1 MDGTKD
7 NALKEPVESQV
18 ILTAPEAN
26 EPIAEEAIPGKA
38 EQAEA
43 QVETPAQEEQSS
55 GTEQLSQTGIVDEAF
70 AREGAEQDVGDLPKK
85 GKRKGKKKRRRIYEY
100 TLDDDMRYRGPLS
113 YLHLRIFAWGFLI
126 IAQLGVL
133 LALGSKF
140 DSGFAGKVGPLPNI
154 LQSGS
159 TVMMPLFLIA
169 TFATILNGSRSF
181 KSMLTLYGGLS
192 VVFYLLFILFH
203 NRYLPSIIGWVMGV
217 ERAEAVATIDGML
230 YLFSKGGYLAFN
242 IFIDL
247 FLCTLLTFFLIYRPK
262 KVFVGKKLIIFRLF
276 ALIPILYEGASLALK
291 MLGMFGKIV
300 VSSYLYPLLTTKPPM
315 TFVVFV
321 VIAFLIKA
329 GERRYRKVGKTHEEY
344 QDFVKTNAHSWQFSR
359 TLAITMAVAGVI
371 DLIIYLILTLVI
383 LHNAGFSGTEE
394 QVTQMALLVSDVLI
408 NAGVGGSGALI
419 LVAPLVLL
427 FSYTKTHKKSMINL
441 ILPAAAIIIIIFMY
455 LEAAVIATKLLGPFG
470 DFVGKLLNK

>member
-1 MDGTKD
+1 
-7 NALKEPVESQV
+7 
-18 ILTAPEAN
+18 
-26 EPIAEEAIPGKA
+26 
-38 EQAEA
+38 
-43 QVETPAQEEQSS
+43 
-55 GTEQLSQTGIVDEAF
+55 
-70 AREGAEQDVGDLPKK
+70 
-85 GKRKGKKKRRRIYEY
+85 
-100 TLDDDMRYRGPLS
+100 
-113 YLHLRIFAWGFLI
+113 
-126 IAQLGVL
+126 
-133 LALGSKF
+133 
-140 DSGFAGKVGPLPNI
+140 
-154 LQSGS
+154 
-159 TVMMPLFLIA
+159 
-169 TFATILNGSRSF
+169 
-181 KSMLTLYGGLS
+181 
-192 VVFYLLFILFH
+192 
-203 NRYLPSIIGWVMGV
+203 
-217 ERAEAVATIDGML
+217 
-230 YLFSKGGYLAFN
+230 
-242 IFIDL
+242 
-247 FLCTLLTFFLIYRPK
+247 
-262 KVFVGKKLIIFRLF
+262 
-276 ALIPILYEGASLALK
+276 
-291 MLGMFGKIV
+291 MFGTIV

-383 LHNAGFSGTEE
+383 LHNSGFSGTEE